1 MVEKTDSGEQQLI
14 VVKYLRDDSM
24 TSTVRRPESC

>member
-14 VVKYLRDDSM
+14 VVPYLQDNGV
-24 TSTVRRPESC
+24 TSAGRREESC

>member
-14 VVKYLRDDSM
+14 VAPYLRDGSV
-24 TSTVRRPESC
+24 TSAGKREESC